1 MKRTTIFIMFY
12 LSAISFNYAQEV
24 ALKQIESKHFK
35 NLYKVNSVL
44 YRSEQPSKKG
54 FKDID
59 SIGVKTILNLRRR
72 WNNKKKAKDFNFNLV
87 HQPIKT
93 KALNKDDIL
102 NALLVIQNSEQPVL
116 VHCWHGSDRTGTIIA
131 AYRMVVENWSK
142 ELAIEEFQNDNLGY
156 HFKMYPHLLILL
168 KNLDVEKL
176 QNRLNDAVDETKKPD
191 E

>member
-1 MKRTTIFIMFY
+1 MKRTALFIIFCIN
-12 LSAISFNYAQEV
+12 AINFNYAQVET
-24 ALKQIESKHFK
+24 LKQIESNHFN
-35 NLYKVNSVL
+35 NLYQVNSIL

-59 SIGVKTILNLRRR
+59 SIGVKTVLNLRRR
-72 WNNKKKAKDFNFNLV
+72 WNNKKKSKDFNFNLV

-93 KALNKDDIL
+93 KQLNEDDIL
-102 NALLVIQNSEQPVL
+102 NALNVIQNSEQPVL

-131 AYRMVVENWSK
+131 AYRMVIENWSK
-142 ELAIEEFQNDNLGY
+142 ELAIEEFKNENLGY

-168 KNLDVEKL
+168 KNLDIEKL
-176 QNRLNDAVDETKKPD
+176 QNNLNKTEVETKKPD